1 MLSARR
7 RLTVLTALGLTFAAA
22 ACATSPPSEPSPI
35 ATSLSTAAPVFTTPE
50 AGPAGAP
57 TETPIP
63 SPTSTP
69 PPTPL
74 PAVRLG
80 DAARHMRNGDFESA
94 IAEYGAILNDG
105 GAASEMEAA
114 QLGVGEASLR
124 AGDLVTAENALGQFV
139 DRYPDSALL
148 GDAWFLLGDARH
160 ASGNFTGAVDAYRQ
174 YLDLRGN
181 VIGSYV
187 QERIGDALNQAGDTE
202 AAVVAYREAIAAAP
216 NNSVAARQR
225 EKLALVYRL
234 RGSYDEA
241 IAQYRAILGF
251 AQIETYRAGV
261 LLQLGQT
268 LIDSGD
274 AAGYEVFVDL
284 VRTYPK
290 TDSAYQALVAL
301 VGNGIPVDFFQR
313 GLVDYYA
320 GQYDAAV
327 AALGEF
333 IDSVEDHADAHYY
346 MAMSHRAA
354 GNTRAAIQ
362 QFDAL
367 IEDHPQSPL
376 WAQAWIDKAIA
387 QSQGND
393 LEGAVATL
401 TKFAEDTPRAALAPN
416 ALLRAGFL
424 LERAGEF
431 DRAVE
436 VFRGMQESYPRHTLA
451 PDALFAAGVN
461 AYRAGRAEP
470 AVEAWRVL
478 SDTYP
483 AADRY
488 PAALL
493 WQGKLA
499 QHGGD
504 AQGRTL
510 LDLAARA
517 RPYGYYGIRAAEL
530 RDDRPALQPVPSDLE
545 FDEAAERAEA
555 EAWLAQWI
563 GREDAAGIG
572 ALPES
577 ILQDARFRRGN
588 ELWRLGWVDEAK
600 SELDSLRAA
609 HNDDPVALYALSL
622 YWRDVGLYPSSLIA
636 AARLIAISPAKTPD
650 RVPTFVA
657 RLSCPTYYAD
667 LVVSEAEKHG
677 LDPLLVFALIR
688 QESLFEGIAV
698 SRAFANGLM
707 QIIPSTGEFIASRLG
722 WPDYSTA
729 DLYKPHVNVAF
740 GTWYLANVRDGFNGD
755 VYAALAGYNGGPG
768 NAQRWRDAAKGDP
781 DLFLETITLDE
792 TRAYLL
798 RIREHLAIYQKLYGV
813 SDP

>member
-1 MLSARR
+1 MMLSARR
-7 RLTVLTALGLTFAAA
+7 CLTVLTAIGLTFAA
-22 ACATSPPSEPSPI
+22 CTTSPPSDTSPI
-35 ATSLSTAAPVFTTPE
+35 ATPLSTGAPVFTTPD

-63 SPTSTP
+63 SPTETP
-69 PPTPL
+69 SPTPL
-74 PAVRLG
+74 PAARLA
-80 DAARHMRNGDFESA
+80 DAARHMRNGDYASA
-94 IAEYGAILNDG
+94 IAEYGAILDDR
-105 GAASEMEAA
+105 GAASEMETALFGAGVAA
-114 QLGVGEASLR
+114 LR
-124 AGDLVTAENALGQFV
+124 AGDLVTAENMLGQFI
-139 DRYPDSALL
+139 DRYPDSSLL
-148 GDAWFLLGDARH
+148 GDVWLLLGDTRH

-187 QERIGDALNQAGDTE
+187 QEQIGDALNQAGDTE
-202 AAVVAYREAIAAAP
+202 AAIAAYQQAIDGAP

-234 RGSYDEA
+234 RGSTDEA

-251 AQIETYRAGV
+251 AQIDAYRAGV
-261 LLQLGQT
+261 FLQLGQT

-274 AAGYEVFVDL
+274 AAGYDVFVDM
-284 VRTYPK
+284 VNTYPG

-320 GQYDAAV
+320 RQYDAAV
-327 AALGEF
+327 AAFGEF

-367 IEDHPQSPL
+367 IEDHPQSAL

-393 LEGAVATL
+393 PEGAATTL
-401 TKFAEDTPRAALAPN
+401 TTFAEDYPRDALAPN
-416 ALLRAGFL
+416 ALMRAGML
-424 LERAGEF
+424 LERASEF
-431 DRAVE
+431 DRAAE
-436 VFRGMQESYPRHTLA
+436 IFRTLQESYPSHTLA

-470 AVEAWRVL
+470 SVEAWRVL

-483 AADRY
+483 TADRY
-488 PAALL
+488 PAAVL

-510 LDLAARA
+510 LDRAAQA

-530 RDDRPALQPVPSDLE
+530 RDNLPTLQPVPLDLE

-555 EAWLAQWI
+555 EAWLAGWT

-577 ILQDARFRRGN
+577 ILQDARFRRGD
-588 ELWRLGWVDEAK
+588 ELWRLGWVDEAR
-600 SELDSLRAA
+600 SEFDELRAA
-609 HNDDPVALYALSL
+609 YNDDPVALYALSL
-622 YWRDVGLYPSSLIA
+622 YWRDVGLYRLSLVA
-636 AARLIAISPAKTPD
+636 AARLIAISPVTTPD
-650 RVPTFVA
+650 RAPAFIA
-657 RLSCPTYYAD
+657 RLSYPTYYAD
-667 LVVSEAEKHG
+667 LVVPEAEKHG

-707 QIIPSTGEFIASRLG
+707 QIIPATGEFIASRLG

-729 DLYKPHVNVAF
+729 DLHKPTVNVTF
-740 GTWYLANVRDGFNGD
+740 GTWYLADVRDGFEGD

-768 NAQRWRDAAKGDP
+768 NAQRWREAAKGDP
-781 DLFLETITLDE
+781 DLFLETITLNE

-798 RIREHLAIYQKLYGV
+798 RVREHLAVYQMLYGI